1 MTTDEL
7 MSFTTARKLR
17 TSQKIL
23 GFARTT
29 IDPDKTV
36 QLIQQPQWI
45 FKPRRLVIPQRYPSL
60 MLVDFRVGASS
71 QLVTSAGIAIDTFAT
86 DEKLQAAIE
95 MLAKLSAKG
104 PAGAEELLK
113 VREEL
118 EQLNNNLP
126 GETCQIGQLIALH
139 VLNIG
144 KEPVSFLASM
154 IGTAVE

>member
-1 MTTDEL
+1 MDEELVSVMTG
-7 MSFTTARKLR
+7 RRLR

-23 GFARTT
+23 GFQRVT
-29 IDPDKTV
+29 IEPDKTV
-36 QLIQQPQWI
+36 PLIQQPQWI

-60 MLVDFRVGASS
+60 MLIDFKVGALS
-71 QLVTSAGIAIDTFAT
+71 QLVSATPIAIDTFAT
-86 DEKLQAAIE
+86 DERLSAAIE
-95 MLAKLSAKG
+95 AMTKLATKG

-118 EQLNNNLP
+118 AQLNNNLP

-139 VLNIG
+139 VANIG

-154 IGTAVE
+154 IGTALE